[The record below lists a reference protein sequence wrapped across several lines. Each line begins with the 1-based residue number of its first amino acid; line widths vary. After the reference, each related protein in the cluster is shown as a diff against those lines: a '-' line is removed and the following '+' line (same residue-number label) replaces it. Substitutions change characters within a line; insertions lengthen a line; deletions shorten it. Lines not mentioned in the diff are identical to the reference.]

1 MPSEEGQDLI
11 DLTRE
16 ICAKE
21 LAPVVDEAERAAA
34 TTPALPVEAFRVLGR
49 AGLLSLPYPE

>member
-1 MPSEEGQDLI
+1 MSTEEGHDLI

-21 LAPVVDEAERAAA
+21 LLPRVDDAERKAA
-34 TTPALPVEAFRVLGR
+34 TTPQLPRDAFATLGS